1 MGTGKLTSLCFH
13 LELTRHKP
21 VNRLCKEADVLS
33 SVQVYFT
40 TAVSLQERALF
51 VPEHSEI
58 VGIKLMPV
66 PQLCMFAKLRM

>member
-21 VNRLCKEADVLS
+21 VNRLCKADVLS

-40 TAVSLQERALF
+40 TAVSLQERALL
-51 VPEHSEI
+51 VLEHSEI

-66 PQLCMFAKLRM
+66 PQLCMFVKLRM